1 MNCLKVFFIAKLSPN
16 SSSAGLSQLYSHT
29 GAYKLLRDVYKLL
42 RDEYKLL
49 RDEYKLLREVYK
61 LLREYY
67 KLLREVYKLLRDDYK
82 LLREGKVYQLIYGI
96 DCMSC
101 GKYSN

>member
-1 MNCLKVFFIAKLSPN
+1 M
-16 SSSAGLSQLYSHT
+16 
-29 GAYKLLRDVYKLL
+29 YKLL

-49 RDEYKLLREVYK
+49 RN
-61 LLREYY
+61 YY

-96 DCMSC
+96 DIMSC